1 MRIRRAPQSAA
12 DNHPSTSDLLLADSG
27 EVSGDHLTQVRE
39 HLLRCAACQQIV
51 RDAHDTISSYTSGRQ
66 AADDARPV
74 SRWEGFRQRLV
85 DTARV
90 SAASRARL
98 PNRAWVKWA
107 AIVPLIWALALPGRL
122 VPTLRANELIEG
134 AVSAEQRPD
143 RRPVAVRIAVTDP
156 HERGS
161 QSVTISGSRR
171 APGFTRVMTR
181 RVAAMAAP
189 TERAEG
195 AARADG
201 EDTDSQEF
209 SAFFLRAGLDW
220 NDPLSAAAFR
230 GWRQRLTSKRDSVL
244 ERPGAITI
252 ETSSDDGFIRHGIL
266 LLESRTLLPRQMEWT
281 LWNEVHVQIERID
294 TPTTSPDRRPE
305 PTRPSATTVA
315 SAIAAPGVDLDHVE
329 LEVRAALHLHEAD
342 VRDDL
347 KIARTPDK
355 RVIVEGVVD
364 RREHASALRSD
375 LREIPRAVVHV
386 RAVDELPV
394 TLSGPSTPTVTN
406 RPSTPTVII
415 VNQQAARPAQL
426 AAWLTRTFP
435 TAAAQQEY
443 AGTALREAR
452 DIKARVLAI
461 RRLSSR
467 YPDRER
473 MRLST
478 VDRATLDGL
487 FQSHAA
493 ALQTLLDT
501 LDRHLAPVWEIPPT
515 APTSPTTPTSPE
527 RAVDPDAALVDALTK
542 HGSDLERLVL
552 ELFADVDGSTTPTD
566 GDLTTTVEATAG
578 HLQTCR
584 RVLAQWKTQIQ

>member
-1 MRIRRAPQSAA
+1 LVIMRIRRTTQSAA
-12 DNHPSTSDLLLADSG
+12 DSHPSTSDLLLADSG
-27 EVSGDHLTQVRE
+27 EVSGDHLIQVRD
-39 HLLRCAACQQIV
+39 HLWHCAACQQTT
-51 RDAHDTISSYTSGRQ
+51 RDAQDTISYTSGRQ
-66 AADDARPV
+66 AAEDAHPAP
-74 SRWEGFRQRLV
+74 RWVGFRQRLV

-90 SAASRARL
+90 SQASRARL

-107 AIVPLIWALALPGRL
+107 AIVPLIWAVTIPGRL

-143 RRPVAVRIAVTDP
+143 GRPVTVRIAVTDP

-161 QSVTISGSRR
+161 QSLTINGSRR
-171 APGFTRVMTR
+171 TPGVTRVMTR
-181 RVAAMAAP
+181 RVAIAGAP
-189 TERAEG
+189 AHL
-195 AARADG
+195 AQADG
-201 EDTDSQEF
+201 EEQEPNSQDF

-230 GWRQRLTSKRDSVL
+230 GWRQHLTSKRDSVL
-244 ERPGAITI
+244 ERPDAIAV

-266 LLESRTLLPRQMEWT
+266 LLERRTLRPRQMEWT
-281 LWNEVHVQIERID
+281 LWNEVRIQIERID
-294 TPTTSPDRRPE
+294 APTPSPEHLPE
-305 PTRPSATTVA
+305 PSRPAATTVA
-315 SAIAAPGVDLDHVE
+315 SAIVAPAVDPDHVE
-329 LEVRAALHLHEAD
+329 LEVRAALHRVEAD

-347 KIARTPDK
+347 RIARTPDN

-364 RREHASALRSD
+364 RRERASALRSH
-375 LREIPRAVVHV
+375 LRQVPGTVVRV
-386 RAVDELPV
+386 RSADELPV
-394 TLSGPSTPTVTN
+394 TLSRSSTPSTV
-406 RPSTPTVII
+406 VI
-415 VNQQAARPAQL
+415 VNQQAAQPAQL

-452 DIKARVLAI
+452 EIKAQVLAI

-467 YPDRER
+467 YPDQER

-478 VDRATLDGL
+478 ADRATLDGL
-487 FQSHAA
+487 FQSYAA

-501 LDRHLAPVWEIPPT
+501 LDRHLAPVWEIS
-515 APTSPTTPTSPE
+515 PTSRPSPSSPE
-527 RAVDPDAALVDALTK
+527 RAVDVDGALVDSLTK

-552 ELFADVDGSTTPTD
+552 ELFADVDGSTTPTE

-578 HLQTCR
+578 HLQACR
-584 RVLAQWKTQIQ
+584 RVLAEWKRQIQ